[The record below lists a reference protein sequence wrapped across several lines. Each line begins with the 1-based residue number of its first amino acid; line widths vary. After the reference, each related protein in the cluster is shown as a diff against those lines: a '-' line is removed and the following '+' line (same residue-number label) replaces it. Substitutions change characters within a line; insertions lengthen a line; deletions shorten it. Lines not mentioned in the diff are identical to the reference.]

1 VTAAPVRVAILA
13 THPVQYY
20 VPWYR
25 RLAEAVDLEVLYCH
39 RQTAEGQ
46 GRAGFGVRF
55 DWDVPL
61 FGGYRCRFLRN
72 VASRPDVDRFGGCD
86 TPEVARVV
94 EAARFDAFIL
104 QGWATRS
111 AWQAMRAC
119 RRRGTPIL
127 IRGDSQ
133 LRTRRPWPWRALK
146 WILYRRFIPRFDA
159 YLVVGARAR
168 EYLLHYGARPERMFF
183 APHAVDNEFFASG
196 ADGLRA
202 QRTELRRAWGLPP
215 DATVFLFAG
224 KLVPRKRPEDFLQA
238 IAAAAARD
246 PGVWGLVAGDGP
258 LRGALEGRASAG
270 RCPVRFSGFL
280 NQTEIPRAYAAADAL
295 VLPSDARET
304 WGLVVNE
311 AMASGLPV
319 IVSDAVGCAP
329 DLVRPGETGVTFRCG
344 ALGELRD
351 ALLGLAAD
359 PARRATLGAG
369 ARRHVRRYS
378 VAAATEGTLRAIEA
392 VRHAPLPIEP
402 RPPAARPGAPVA
414 ARVVPRG

>member
-1 VTAAPVRVAILA
+1 MTGARARVAILA

-46 GRAGFGVRF
+46 GRAGFGVPF

-61 FGGYRCRFLRN
+61 FGGYRSRFLRN
-72 VASRPDVDRFGGCD
+72 VASRPAVDRFGGCD

-119 RRRGTPIL
+119 RRSGTPIL

-133 LRTRRPWPWRALK
+133 LYTRRPWPWRVLK
-146 WILYRRFIPRFDA
+146 LVLYRRFIPRFDG

-168 EYLLHYGARPERMFF
+168 EYLLHYGAQPERMFF

-196 ADGLRA
+196 AERFRA
-202 QRTELRRAWGLPP
+202 QRTELRRAWRLPP

-224 KLVPRKRPEDFLQA
+224 KLVRRKRPDDFLQA
-238 IAAAAARD
+238 IAAASARD
-246 PGVWGLVAGDGP
+246 RGVWGLVAGDGP
-258 LRGALEGRASAG
+258 LRGELEGLASAG
-270 RCPVRFSGFL
+270 RWPVRFSGFL

-295 VLPSDARET
+295 VIPSDARET

-319 IVSDAVGCAP
+319 VASDAIGCAP

-359 PARRATLGAG
+359 PGRRAALGAG
-369 ARRHVRRYS
+369 ACRHVRRYS
-378 VAAATEGTLRAIEA
+378 VAAATEDTLRAIDA
-392 VRHAPLPIEP
+392 VR
-402 RPPAARPGAPVA
+402 RRGRPGGRRPVA
-414 ARVVPRG
+414 ARFGAPAAGGTVRG